1 MITSLLEIAQNTR
14 RETSFWNKV
23 DNLFNKDNKYF
34 CTKISLNFPKV
45 NSTDLYIIF
54 QHEKQQA
61 LVIMMESAKPLDQSE
76 YCELVDEEE
85 FMDDRPLWFSQSSHR
100 VSPVFYLNKFMTIV
114 NDLFKEIYPVAEVN
128 GLFMTDVDLLGVD
141 SNEEVYKEMGV
152 YLKDGLSDITN
163 KSIPTKGAD
172 NAVFKLCLD
181 NIFDFIQEQNDEISL
196 KHDTTDT
203 DDTEDDLFDTF
214 NNLDLFTWDSYE
226 EETPPMKTKARTA
239 DKKESKDNSI
249 VDRGR
254 FASVADLAQFLRQNP
269 TSISINKDMELPDVE
284 IFYPMPEPEK
294 ALETMVGLNSI
305 KEKIADVACLAQY
318 NTLKKA
324 SGTPF
329 HTLNLHAVFAGNPGT
344 GKSTMARI
352 WASLLHKHGQ
362 LSHGHLVLATRS
374 SFVGT
379 KWGMEEENLSKIL
392 KIAEGGVLMI
402 DEAYSLVSSH
412 PNDPGRLVLPLLLNR
427 LADESRRNI
436 SVVLAGY
443 PVEMDN
449 LLKTNPGI
457 TSRFANKFEFCDF
470 SIDQLCEITRNKAA
484 YYGYTFT
491 PSAWKRYKEVL
502 EEAYSRKDRTH
513 FGNARYVANILE
525 RIYLQHARRIVNSS
539 VKPKN
544 ILRLTIDD
552 IVENERQVNAS
563 PCIGFN
569 TRR

>member
-1 MITSLLEIAQNTR
+1 MITSLLDIAKNTR
-14 RETSFWNKV
+14 RETYFWNKF
-23 DNLFNKDNKYF
+23 DHLFSKDNKYF
-34 CTKISLNFPKV
+34 CTKISINFPNV

-54 QHEKQQA
+54 LHEKQQA
-61 LVIMMESAKPLDQSE
+61 LVTLMESAKPLNQSE

-85 FMDDRPLWFSQSSHR
+85 ILDDRPLWFSQSSHR
-100 VSPVFYLNKFMTIV
+100 VSPIYYLSKFMKIA
-114 NDLFKEIYPVAEVN
+114 KERFRDICRNIEVS
-128 GLFMTDVDLLGVD
+128 GLFLTDINLLGLD
-141 SNEEVYKEMGV
+141 SNSNKEVYDEMGV
-152 YLKDGLSDITN
+152 YLKDGLSDIIN
-163 KSIPTKGAD
+163 KSIPTKRDD
-172 NAVFKLCLD
+172 NDILEC
-181 NIFDFIQEQNDEISL
+181 IQELNEEISL
-196 KHDTTDT
+196 KHDTDATDDT
-203 DDTEDDLFDTF
+203 DDDSFDTF
-214 NNLDLFTWDSYE
+214 NGLDLFTWDSYE
-226 EETPPMKTKARTA
+226 KETSPMEAKTKTT
-239 DKKESKDNSI
+239 KKEQKTESA
-249 VDRGR
+249 VDRGCITSTSELAR
-254 FASVADLAQFLRQNP
+254 FLSKNAIPIQIKKDL
-269 TSISINKDMELPDVE
+269 ELPDVQ

-294 ALETMVGLNSI
+294 ALAQMVGLNSV
-305 KEKIADVACLAQY
+305 KERISDIACLAQY

-352 WASLLHKHGQ
+352 WAGLLHKHGQ

-412 PNDPGRLVLPLLLNR
+412 PADPGRLVLPLLLNL
-427 LADESRRNI
+427 LADETQRNI

-443 PVEMDN
+443 PAEMDN

-457 TSRFANKFEFCDF
+457 TSRFANKFEFSDF

-525 RIYLQHARRIVNSS
+525 RIYLQHARRIVNST

-544 ILRLTIDD
+544 ILQLTIND
-552 IVENERQVNAS
+552 IVDNEQQTIIT
-563 PCIGFN
+563 PGIGFN